1 MPDDLEICKKKKK
14 KERKKANNHPYNAM
28 NNWGFLLRLR
38 DWWDASSLIKDQ
50 NQVPIV
56 KVLSP
61 NNWAV
66 WEFPE

>member
-1 MPDDLEICKKKKK
+1 MPDDLERRKKKK
-14 KERKKANNHPYNAM
+14 KERQKANNHLANAM
-28 NNWGFLLRLR
+28 NNWGFLPRLH

-50 NQVPIV
+50 TQVPIV
-56 KVLSP
+56 KVLGP